1 MKAGPFSD
9 KLSFMASYQ
18 AALKGRD
25 SLELIVENGATH
37 FKVVGCTEL
46 LSLIRKCQIQFGKNA
61 LSWPLPPG
69 VTHSELLLKEVL
81 LRAQGKWVYPYEHQ
95 EICHCRSVLTE
106 TVDQAII
113 AGAHQSQ
120 AVTRQTSASSACG
133 SCRGDVQ
140 KIIDFRLKSS

>member
-1 MKAGPFSD
+1 MKESHS
-9 KLSFMASYQ
+9 SFNLFNMAAYQ

-25 SLELIVENGATH
+25 FLELNVEAETTH
-37 FKVVGCTEL
+37 FKVIGCTEL
-46 LSLIRKCQIQFGKNA
+46 LSLIRKCQIQFGQNA
-61 LSWPLPPG
+61 LSWPLPVG

-81 LRAQGKWVYPYEHQ
+81 LRAHGKWIYPYQHQ
-95 EICHCRSVLTE
+95 EICHCRTVLTE

-113 AGAHQSQ
+113 AGAHQCE

-133 SCRGDVQ
+133 TCRADVQ